1 MTWARTARWPL
12 SVRVPLLVA
21 ALLVAVSV
29 VASQIVLARLAA
41 EQQRRL
47 AGLADAY
54 LDGVAAA
61 LHAALVRRDVWE
73 AFDVVDR
80 ARSSFQALPLVTA
93 AALLPDGTVLAATDP
108 RRLPVG
114 SRYAQADRVADDA
127 PLPPLDTAHAVIAR
141 AVYDSGVFIGR
152 VVIEL
157 DLSAERA
164 ERRRAGTVLL
174 LLNAALTIL
183 FATLGWWLVRRMLA
197 PVRLLSAHLA
207 ASTER
212 PAPLPDAAIAR
223 VGGEFKS
230 LFARFN
236 AMARASEERE
246 TLAARLA
253 EEERL
258 AVLGRLASGVA
269 HEVNNPLGGML
280 TAVDTL
286 ASHGADPEVRAQ
298 SVGFL
303 RRGLFDIRSV
313 VRASLV
319 LYKAAPGTDA
329 TPPEALDDLRALAG
343 PEARRRRVQLVWDNR
358 LSAAVQADATAV
370 RQVALNLLLNA
381 IAASPPEGTVRVA
394 ISAAAGWLVLRVADE
409 GPGLP
414 PDIAATLDRP
424 DASPPAGRTGLGLWT
439 AVAVAHRLG
448 GRIRRLPSPSGTTLQ
463 FEVPLPDAG
472 VAHAA

>member
-1 MTWARTARWPL
+1 MKLTRPDRWPL
-12 SVRVPLLVA
+12 AVRVPLLVA
-21 ALLVAVSV
+21 VLLVAVSV
-29 VASQIVLARLAA
+29 IVSQVVLTRLAG

-114 SRYAQADRVADDA
+114 SRYPEADAVADDA
-127 PLPPLDTAHAVIAR
+127 PLPPLDGAR
-141 AVYDSGVFIGR
+141 AVVARAVHDGGVFIGR

-157 DLSAERA
+157 DLSAELV
-164 ERRRAGTVLL
+164 ERRRAGTALL
-174 LLNAALTIL
+174 LLNAALTLL

-207 ASTER
+207 ASGER
-212 PAPLPDAAIAR
+212 PAPLPDTAMR
-223 VGGEFKS
+223 GLGSEFKS

-236 AMARASEERE
+236 AMARAVEDRE
-246 TLAARLA
+246 ALAARLA

-286 ASHGADPEVRAQ
+286 ASHGADPAVRLQA
-298 SVGFL
+298 VGFL
-303 RRGLFDIRSV
+303 RRGLADIRNV
-313 VRASLV
+313 VGASLV
-319 LYKAAPGTDA
+319 LYKAAPGTTE

-343 PEARRRRVQLVWDNR
+343 PEARRRRVCLTWDNR
-358 LSAAVQADATAV
+358 LTAPLRTDATAL
-370 RQVALNLLLNA
+370 RQIALNLLLNA
-381 IAASPPEGTVRVA
+381 IAASPPGAEVQVSIACDAGRLVVRVA
-394 ISAAAGWLVLRVADE
+394 DQ

-414 PDIAATLDRP
+414 PEITALLDSAEVP
-424 DASPPAGRTGLGLWT
+424 SPAGRPGLGLWT
-439 AVAVAHRLG
+439 ARSVAQRLG
-448 GRIRRLPSPSGTTLQ
+448 GRIRRLPAPHGTTLEV
-463 FEVPLPDAG
+463 EVPVDTKALP
-472 VAHAA
+472 HAA

>member
-1 MTWARTARWPL
+1 MTWLRPERWPL
-12 SVRVPLLVA
+12 AVRVPLLVA

-29 VASQIVLARLAA
+29 VVSQVVLGRLAD

-114 SRYAQADRVADDA
+114 SRYPEADAVPDDA
-127 PLPPLDTAHAVIAR
+127 PLPPLDGRGAVVAR
-141 AVYDSGVFIGR
+141 AVHDGGVFIGR

-157 DLSAERA
+157 DLSAELA
-164 ERRRAGTVLL
+164 ERRRAGTALFA
-174 LLNAALTIL
+174 LNAGLTLL
-183 FATLGWWLVRRMLA
+183 FAALGWWLVRRMLA
-197 PVRLLSAHLA
+197 PVRLLSDHLA
-207 ASTER
+207 RSGER
-212 PAPLPDAAIAR
+212 PATLPEAAIAG
-223 VGGEFKS
+223 VGREFKS

-236 AMARASEERE
+236 AMARAVEERE
-246 TLAARLA
+246 ALAARLA

-258 AVLGRLASGVA
+258 AVLGKLASGVA

-286 ASHGADPEVRAQ
+286 ASHGADPAVRAQ

-303 RRGLFDIRSV
+303 RRGLADIRNV

-319 LYKAAPGTDA
+319 LYKTTDSTEE
-329 TPPEALDDLRALAG
+329 TPPEALDDLRVLAG
-343 PEARRRRVQLVWDNR
+343 PEARRRRVQLIWNNR
-358 LSAAVQADATAV
+358 LTAPVRADATAL

-381 IAASPPEGTVRVA
+381 IAASPPEAEVHITIEANGGWLLVRVA
-394 ISAAAGWLVLRVADE
+394 DQGA
-409 GPGLP
+409 GLP
-414 PDIAATLDRP
+414 DDIATMLDQP
-424 DASPPAGRTGLGLWT
+424 TSSPLAARTGLGLWT
-439 AVAVAHRLG
+439 ALSVAARQG
-448 GRIRRLPSPSGTTLQ
+448 GRIRRLPGTVGSTLQ
-463 FEVPLPDAG
+463 LEVPIEAEALADA
-472 VAHAA
+472 A

>member
-1 MTWARTARWPL
+1 MTWARPDRWPL
-12 SVRVPLLVA
+12 VVRVPLLVA
-21 ALLVAVSV
+21 VLLVAVSV
-29 VASQIVLARLAA
+29 VVSQVVLARLAA

-54 LDGVAAA
+54 LDGVSAA

-80 ARSSFQALPLVTA
+80 ARSSFQALPLIAA

-114 SRYAQADRVADDA
+114 SRYADADRVADDA
-127 PLPPLDTAHAVIAR
+127 PLAPLQAPRAIVAR
-141 AVYDSGVFIGR
+141 AVHDGGVFIGR

-157 DLSAERA
+157 DLSAELAARQ
-164 ERRRAGTVLL
+164 RAGTALF
-174 LLNAALTIL
+174 LLNAILTVL
-183 FATLGWWLVRRMLA
+183 FAALGWWLVRRMLA

-207 ASTER
+207 ASGER
-212 PAPLPDAAIAR
+212 PAPLPDTAIGR

-236 AMARASEERE
+236 AMVRAVEERE
-246 TLAARLA
+246 ALAARLA

-286 ASHGADPEVRAQ
+286 ASHGADPIVRAQ

-303 RRGLFDIRSV
+303 RRGLSDIRNV

-319 LYKAAPGTDA
+319 LYKAAPAGSEA
-329 TPPEALDDLRALAG
+329 TPEALDDLRHLAG
-343 PEARRRRVQLVWDNR
+343 PEARRRRVHLVWNNR
-358 LSAAVQADATAV
+358 LAAPVPADTTQV
-370 RQVALNLLLNA
+370 RQIALNLLLNA
-381 IAASPPEGTVRVA
+381 IAASPPEAEVRVGIEA
-394 ISAAAGWLVLRVADE
+394 VPGLLLVQVADQ

-414 PDIAATLDRP
+414 SDIAAMLERADVP
-424 DASPPAGRTGLGLWT
+424 PPAGRTGLGLWT
-439 AVAVAHRLG
+439 ALLIAQRLG
-448 GRIRRLPSPSGTTLQ
+448 GRIRRLPTDRGTTLQ
-463 FEVPLPDAG
+463 LEVPVAEREL
-472 VAHAA
+472 AHAA

>member
-1 MTWARTARWPL
+1 MSWPRTGRWPL

-21 ALLVAVSV
+21 ALLVVVSV
-29 VASQIVLARLAA
+29 VASQVVLARLAA

-61 LHAALVRRDVWE
+61 LHAALVRRDVWD

-127 PLPPLDTAHAVIAR
+127 PLPPLDQPRAVVAR
-141 AVYDSGVFIGR
+141 AVHDGGVFIGR

-157 DLSAERA
+157 DLAAELA
-164 ERRRAGTVLL
+164 ERRRAGTALV
-174 LLNAALTIL
+174 LLNAALTLL

-207 ASTER
+207 ASAER
-212 PAPLPDAAIAR
+212 PAPLPDAAIAQ

-246 TLAARLA
+246 ALAARLA
-253 EEERL
+253 EGERL

-286 ASHGADPEVRAQ
+286 ASHGGDPAVRAQ

-303 RRGLFDIRSV
+303 RRGLSDIRNV

-319 LYKAAPGTDA
+319 LYKSAPGTAA
-329 TPPEALDDLRALAG
+329 TAPEALDDLRALAG
-343 PEARRRRVQLVWDNR
+343 PEARRRRVQLLWDNR
-358 LSAAVQADATAV
+358 LSATVQADATAV
-370 RQVALNLLLNA
+370 RQVMLNLLLNA
-381 IAASPPEGTVRVA
+381 IAASPPGGTVHVA
-394 ISAAAGWLVLRVADE
+394 IEAAGGWLLLRVADE

-414 PDIAATLDRP
+414 PDIAAMLDRP
-424 DASPPAGRTGLGLWT
+424 AASPPAGRAGLGLWT
-439 AVAVAHRLG
+439 AVLVAHRLG
-448 GRIRRLPSPSGTTLQ
+448 GSIRRLPASSGTTLQ
-463 FEVPLPDAG
+463 VAVPDAAAG
-472 VAHAA
+472 VADAA